1 MIGQTTELLFQVL
14 RCGIVLVLAALVAK
28 TVLAATKAK
37 PATEVFGWL
46 FVLLPGWLLL
56 SFTLEIPWLAPVPQ
70 PTEPTASL
78 SPRLLGGDADLSWQD
93 VSVLATES
101 QAASVSMAVGWSA
114 WQGGVVCL
122 VMIWLVG
129 MLALVVR
136 YAYQYVQM
144 TATVRWLPPL
154 DDPRWQAELEAI
166 CDQKAIDSI
175 PKLVVSDHWGPA
187 LCFAGWRYFL
197 IVPRAIANDGT
208 ADQRAA
214 ILQHEITH
222 LERGDL
228 WLAML
233 GRLLMLPQ
241 WFNPAA
247 WYAVS
252 RLGESIEMSC
262 DARVLT
268 TSELDR
274 FVYVKSL
281 LALVELQ
288 HDADQHLHSL
298 ATTGPPIKK
307 RIQYLVHPKGIE
319 MKFARTLMISALVGI
334 AMMAFLRFELV
345 AQTAVKELPADKP
358 IPTQQAI
365 PAAEEL
371 ENENS
376 ESIEEVCLV
385 ETYNVRELFLS
396 VDWQCDD
403 AAAPQR
409 KEPAGGITVD
419 DLSCLIDLI
428 QSNVESDIWGKQ
440 QNSITPYPQKL
451 SLVISCPENTH
462 HLIQSLLL
470 KLRGLNIVTIH
481 LEYEVWVVPKTA
493 EPEFGQAHAA
503 VDDEQFEKI
512 KAEKPYQI
520 IESRKYPMVHGF
532 NGSAFRAWPL
542 SLNDVEV
549 SGFRMQVV
557 HTSDRS
563 AVNLLVNKFIA
574 EDASPPK
581 QPNQKESSKRI
592 ANDMEGLS
600 ATEIPNKGYAE
611 IDVSK
616 LIENN
621 KDDWKAVLLVRPTVI
636 VDQDELKKLKEKSKE
651 LKEKLKKLKEKL
663 KNQKN

>member
-1 MIGQTTELLFQVL
+1 MIGQTTELLFQLL

-28 TVLAATKAK
+28 TVLTATKAK

-46 FVLLPGWLLL
+46 LVLLPGWLLL
-56 SFTLEIPWLAPVPQ
+56 SFTLEIPWLAPVTQ
-70 PTEPTASL
+70 PTASL
-78 SPRLLGGDADLSWQD
+78 PSLLEIDVDLPYQDLSG
-93 VSVLATES
+93 LATES
-101 QAASVSMAVGWSA
+101 QVTSAPVVWTVAEGGIVGLAV
-114 WQGGVVCL
+114 
-122 VMIWLVG
+122 IWLVG

-175 PKLVVSDHWGPA
+175 PKLVVSDLWGPA

-197 IVPRAIANDGT
+197 IVPRAVANDGT

-262 DARVLT
+262 DARVLA
-268 TSELDR
+268 TSKLDR
-274 FVYVKSL
+274 FVYIKSL

-288 HDADQHLHSL
+288 HETGQHLHSL

-319 MKFARTLMISALVGI
+319 MKFARTLVISALVSI

-403 AAAPQR
+403 AAVPQR

-419 DLSCLIDLI
+419 DFRCLIDLI
-428 QSNVESDIWGKQ
+428 QNTIESDIWGKQ

-470 KLRGLNIVTIH
+470 KLRGLNIVTVH
-481 LEYEVWVVPKTA
+481 LEYEVWVVAKTA

-549 SGFRMQVV
+549 SGFRMQVI

-574 EDASPPK
+574 EDASPPTYK
-581 QPNQKESSKRI
+581 NYKETSKRI

-600 ATEIPNKGYAE
+600 ATEISNKGYAE

-621 KDDWKAVLLVRPTVI
+621 KDDWKAVLLVRPTII
-636 VDQDELKKLKEKSKE
+636 VDQDRLRQQKKEWKILEEKAKKLK
-651 LKEKLKKLKEKL
+651 
-663 KNQKN
+663 KN